1 METNREIKIA
11 IIVGA
16 IMLTL
21 CLVIFIF
28 TKSDVE
34 VEDMNLKVY
43 KLYQKEDGEGNE
55 YRQCKIPTD
64 ELMSIYKQYKRAVNL
79 KEDKQITGQI
89 NGNYKLISGENY
101 IAFDAEQFDYI
112 YRSDTGRLYTFSST
126 IYDLVKEACNEEA
139 W

>member
-55 YRQCKIPTD
+55 YRQCKIH
-64 ELMSIYKQYKRAVNL
+64 LQ
-79 KEDKQITGQI
+79 
-89 NGNYKLISGENY
+89 NGG
-101 IAFDAEQFDYI
+101 
-112 YRSDTGRLYTFSST
+112 
-126 IYDLVKEACNEEA
+126 
-139 W
+139 